1 MPSVSARNGVRL
13 FILITLWMSGN
24 IKSSPGI
31 LGRCSS
37 IPWFP
42 VPESGCRNSRPRSLQ
57 GVARTTLSR
66 SGLSVRSHGP
76 RILLD
81 VRRFPSI
88 LRPCNPITPI
98 SRVGQEAS
106 ERTATAQE
114 RWEKDNG
121 FSFQSFHLWHHPP
134 SRFVT
139 HLICVRPTIPSGRPS
154 RRLTTAWIDRPDHD
168 TTPLQPAYP
177 RMAACST
184 YIRVQRHGRFSS
196 GLC

>member
-1 MPSVSARNGVRL
+1 MPSVSAKNGVRL
-13 FILITLWMSGN
+13 FVLITLWMSGN

-31 LGRCSS
+31 LGRCYS

-66 SGLSVRSHGP
+66 SGLSVRPHGP

-106 ERTATAQE
+106 APRLHKSDGRKTTVSPELPPEASPSLKVRHPLDL
-114 RWEKDNG
+114 RPP
-121 FSFQSFHLWHHPP
+121 HHPFWLTIEVAHDGLDGQARPRHRPLTARISPNGCLLNIYP
-134 SRFVT
+134 SPETRTV
-139 HLICVRPTIPSGRPS
+139 
-154 RRLTTAWIDRPDHD
+154 
-168 TTPLQPAYP
+168 
-177 RMAACST
+177 
-184 YIRVQRHGRFSS
+184 
-196 GLC
+196 